1 MFKDKGI
8 LKALWVGMFLLC
20 AVLGF
25 LPAKTGATRG
35 LLMMLAALFF
45 APPFADLY
53 FSWQRRDAS
62 EIRLLR
68 NLSFISLGSTLVLL
82 VANMLSA
89 LAKGYWLGDVLY
101 FLLVVVSTPMTCGQV
116 GAYSLLL
123 WAILMW
129 CSVTILKK
137 WKK

>member
-8 LKALWVGMFLLC
+8 LKALWAGMFLLC

-25 LPAKTGATRG
+25 LPATTGATRG
-35 LLMMLAALFF
+35 LLIVLSLLFF

-53 FSWQRRDAS
+53 FSWQRKDLA

-68 NLSFISLGSTLVLL
+68 NLSFISLSSTLVLL
-82 VANMLSA
+82 VANVLSVLINSYA
-89 LAKGYWLGDVLY
+89 LGDGLY
-101 FLLVVVSTPMTCGQV
+101 FLLVVLSTPMICGQV
-116 GAYSLLL
+116 GACSLLL

-129 CSVTILKK
+129 CCIFILKK
-137 WKK
+137 QKT